1 MLVISLISLLI
12 AIPLSSSKIS
22 PVQLT
27 RVTSVTF
34 FFAAAL
40 SFNAYYVTTIG
51 SGVSLYSG
59 LFHVSTV
66 SMAIEFFIFVVGG
79 LILLP
84 WASSV
89 NTAGLTGESVRPTIA
104 EYPMMVV
111 FTTIGASFLVSST
124 DLVSLYLAIELQSF
138 AVYIL
143 AALYR
148 NNESATAAG
157 LKYFLLGALSSAFI
171 LLGSSLI
178 YSYTGLT
185 NLDAISSLVSVSSSD
200 VSGEAGAVTQGVI
213 LGLVIMTVGF
223 LFKIASAPFHNWA
236 PDVYDGVP
244 TIVTTW
250 LAVMPKIS
258 IFILLL
264 TLHSLTEG
272 LGLSFGDVTVNVWQ
286 ALLLVCSLLS
296 LIVGTVVGLAQFR
309 IKRLLAYSTISH
321 VGFMLLALA
330 VSGQESIDA
339 FLFYLIQYSL
349 TSLNAFFILLAFGYL
364 IHSQQASGSSQNSD
378 VQFISQLSGQFR
390 QNPILALSMIICLFS
405 MAGIPPLMGFFAKY
419 AVLYSAIHNGYYFI
433 SLVAILASVVSAA
446 YYLRVVRVLY
456 FDEPAFSALGGKQG
470 IPSQSPAVLTSS
482 HSYVIAV
489 LTVFIVLFV
498 LQPSL
503 ILNSTQLMAMSIY
516 GY

>member
-1 MLVISLISLLI
+1 MILVFS
-12 AIPLSSSKIS
+12 
-22 PVQLT
+22 
-27 RVTSVTF
+27 
-34 FFAAAL
+34 
-40 SFNAYYVTTIG
+40 
-51 SGVSLYSG
+51 
-59 LFHVSTV
+59 
-66 SMAIEFFIFVVGG
+66 
-79 LILLP
+79 
-84 WASSV
+84 
-89 NTAGLTGESVRPTIA
+89 
-104 EYPMMVV
+104 
-111 FTTIGASFLVSST
+111 TIGASFLVSST

-178 YSYTGLT
+178 YAYTGLT

-200 VSGEAGAVTQGVI
+200 NVTQGVI

-236 PDVYDGVP
+236 PDVYDAVP

-258 IFILLL
+258 IFVLLL

-272 LGLSFGDVTVNVWQ
+272 LGLSIGDVTVNVWQ

-296 LIVGTVVGLAQFR
+296 LIIGTVVGLAQFR
-309 IKRLLAYSTISH
+309 IKRLLSYSTISH

-349 TSLNAFFILLAFGYL
+349 TSVNAFFILLAFGYL
-364 IHSQQASGSSQNSD
+364 IHSQQSSGSTQNSD

-390 QNPILALSMIICLFS
+390 QNPILALSMLLCLFS
-405 MAGIPPLMGFFAKY
+405 MAGVPPLVGFFAKY
-419 AVLYSAIHNGYYFI
+419 AVLYTAIHNGFYFI
-433 SLVAILASVVSAA
+433 SIVAILASVVSAA
-446 YYLRVVRVLY
+446 YYLRVVRVIY
-456 FDEPAFSALGGKQG
+456 FDEQPAGAG
-470 IPSQSPAVLTSS
+470 SQSPEVLSS
-482 HSYVIAV
+482 AHCYVIAV
-489 LTVFIVLFV
+489 LTLFLVVFA

>member
-1 MLVISLISLLI
+1 MLVISLLSLLI
-12 AIPLSSSKIS
+12 AIPLSSSNIS
-22 PVQLT
+22 AVQLT
-27 RVTSVTF
+27 RATSITF

-66 SMAIEFFIFVVGG
+66 SMAIEFFIFTVGR

-84 WASSV
+84 WASSFY
-89 NTAGLTGESVRPTIA
+89 TANLTGDTVRPTIV
-104 EYPMMVV
+104 EYPLIIV
-111 FTTIGASFLVSST
+111 FTTIGASFLVSSS

-143 AALYR
+143 ASLYR
-148 NNESATAAG
+148 NSESATAAG
-157 LKYFLLGALSSAFI
+157 LMYFLLGALSSAFI
-171 LLGSSLI
+171 LLGSALV
-178 YSYTGLT
+178 YNYTGLT
-185 NLDAISSLVSVSSSD
+185 NLDAIRSLISVSSSD
-200 VSGEAGAVTQGVI
+200 PSTTGI
-213 LGLVIMTVGF
+213 YLGLIRMTVGF

-236 PDVYDGVP
+236 PTVYDGVP

-258 IFILLL
+258 IFVLLL

-272 LGLSFGDVTVNVWQ
+272 FGLSIGDVTVNVWQ
-286 ALLLVCSLLS
+286 ALLMVCSLLS
-296 LIVGTVVGLAQFR
+296 LITGTVVGLAQFR
-309 IKRLLAYSTISH
+309 IKRLFAYSTISH

-349 TSLNAFFILLAFGYL
+349 TSLNSFFILLAFGYL
-364 IHSQQASGSSQNSD
+364 IHSKSSGSSKNTD
-378 VQFISQLSGQFR
+378 VQMISELSGQFR
-390 QNPILALSMIICLFS
+390 QNPILALSMIVCLFS
-405 MAGIPPLMGFFAKY
+405 MSGIPPMMGFFAKY
-419 AVLYSAIHNGYYFI
+419 AVLYTAIHNGYYFI
-433 SLVAILASVVSAA
+433 SLVAIITSVISAA

-456 FDEPAFSALGGKQG
+456 FDEPVSGT
-470 IPSQSPAVLTSS
+470 SRQSPEVLTSA
-482 HSYVIAV
+482 HCYVIAV
-489 LTVFIVLFV
+489 LTIFIVLFV

-503 ILNSTQLMAMSIY
+503 ILNSTQLMAISIY